1 MQHKDALLADLQVS
15 ACLGQSQR
23 AAARLLASYED
34 RDGSLREEV
43 AAIEGHDAAESS
55 APTDVMAS
63 FYRRLGDLR
72 EYHRR
77 FPATPEDVAPV
88 ASADAAAAA
97 VLDTFS
103 PDELYG
109 RYIDLAAPFEEWCNL
124 PGVKDARM
132 AAGGGSGGSDF
143 ESLARSDLIGYLRR
157 FSDAH
162 TGLPAATTH
171 SRRFHRYVASLVQ
184 TLLLFVARAQPL
196 LDLRSSVLAYVR
208 AACDATA
215 AAAARDVPAPPA
227 ASGSAPAAGPL
238 VDLATFADAG
248 ALAASLGSDGLAAQ
262 LRARG
267 LKAGGSLEER
277 ASRLW
282 SVRGMQPHEYPK
294 RLLAPAAAPAPPQAG
309 GAAAG
314 SNAAP
319 LPSQLAGAAPV
330 RTADPPPL
338 APGLPEGASSVLDIP
353 DASAVAVGVLGGA
366 EALRGPAGQQR
377 LAAVLSDLVVRLAS
391 DVLDV
396 PIRDAAR
403 RLERR
408 LTKTR
413 AELEAERLAAE
424 AEVSAPV
431 PGAAATGA
439 GGDGAAADDD
449 DEDKPIYN
457 PKKLP
462 LGWDGKPMP
471 YWLWKLQG
479 LNIEYRCEICGDAVI
494 MGRRNFD
501 RHFQEARHAYGMRC
515 LGIPNTKHFHD
526 VVRIE
531 DARRLYDKLRS
542 QLAAEVFVA
551 GNEEEWEDERG
562 NVLTRQAYEG
572 ALRSGMQQQR

>member
-1 MQHKDALLADLQVS
+1 MPLQHKDALLADLQAS
-15 ACLGQSQR
+15 ACMGQSQR
-23 AAARLLASYED
+23 AAARLLSSYED

-43 AAIEGHDAAESS
+43 ALVEGRDAAEPSS
-55 APTDVMAS
+55 PPDAMIS
-63 FYRRLGDLR
+63 FYRRLGDIR

-77 FPATPEDVAPV
+77 YPSTPEDSTAVATAL
-88 ASADAAAAA
+88 ASATG
-97 VLDTFS
+97 VLDSFS

-132 AAGGGSGGSDF
+132 DAASEGDGGSFSA
-143 ESLARSDLIGYLRR
+143 LARSDYIAYLRR
-157 FSDAH
+157 FSDVH
-162 TGLPAATTH
+162 TELPASTKI
-171 SRRFHRYVASLVQ
+171 SRRFQRYIASLAQ
-184 TLLLFVARAQPL
+184 TLLSFAARSQPL
-196 LDLRSSVLAYVR
+196 LDLRAAVFSYAR
-208 AACDATA
+208 TACDVAISA
-215 AAAARDVPAPPA
+215 CSVPAA
-227 ASGSAPAAGPL
+227 QQQQNQRSAVQEVKAT
-238 VDLATFADAG
+238 DLTTFADVD
-248 ALAASLGSDGLAAQ
+248 ALAAAFSPGDALSAE

-267 LKAGGSLEER
+267 LKAGGSHEER
-277 ASRLW
+277 IARLW
-282 SVRGMQPHEYPK
+282 AVRGMQPHEYPRK
-294 RLLAPAAAPAPPQAG
+294 FLAPA
-309 GAAAG
+309 
-314 SNAAP
+314 SAP
-319 LPSQLAGAAPV
+319 LARKAPV
-330 RTADPPPL
+330 LVQVEERAL
-338 APGLPEGASSVLDIP
+338 VESPEAVGAVVDVP
-353 DASAVAVGVLGGA
+353 DASAIVASVLGA
-366 EALRGPAGQQR
+366 ENSRGPAGQHR
-377 LAAVLSDLVVRLAS
+377 IATVLADLVIRLGA
-391 DVLDV
+391 DVLDA
-396 PIRDAAR
+396 PIRDAGR

-413 AELEAERLAAE
+413 AELEAERIAAE

-431 PGAAATGA
+431 RAGGGGGAAAMAGA
-439 GGDGAAADDD
+439 DEDE

-531 DARRLYDKLRS
+531 DARRLYEKLRA

-551 GNEEEWEDERG
+551 AHEEEWEDSNG

-572 ALRSGMQQQR
+572 ALRSGMQQQHQG